1 MTDIR
6 RSILWIVFSVS
17 LVMLWD
23 AWNTHNGHP
32 SMFAPAVPKPVAASG
47 AAPANTAPSAAG
59 VPAAERQDILD
70 TVAALPASVSVL
82 LIEHDMDLVFSF
94 ANWITVLVNGAVLTE
109 GPPQAIADDPRVRAV
124 YLGETAVVR
133 DGH

>member
-47 AAPANTAPSAAG
+47 AAPANTAPSAAVTRMRG
-59 VPAAERQDILD
+59 AAVSLS
-70 TVAALPASVSVL
+70 SV
-82 LIEHDMDLVFSF
+82 
-94 ANWITVLVNGAVLTE
+94 ITSE
-109 GPPQAIADDPRVRAV
+109 
-124 YLGETAVVR
+124 YVVR
-133 DGH
+133 PIIAK